1 MLDHV
6 VSIQTIFFIVTYFIH
21 VMTHFVTIWYMNNN
35 FNYLYIQT
43 LIQTC
48 LNVKVMEKIR
58 RSLLEL
64 TINLYIKCTPLTFK

>member
-1 MLDHV
+1 MLVYVVYIIMLDP
-6 VSIQTIFFIVTYFIH
+6 IFFIATYFIH
-21 VMTHFVTIWYMNNN
+21 VMTHFCKVIWYMNNN

-64 TINLYIKCTPLTFK
+64 TINL